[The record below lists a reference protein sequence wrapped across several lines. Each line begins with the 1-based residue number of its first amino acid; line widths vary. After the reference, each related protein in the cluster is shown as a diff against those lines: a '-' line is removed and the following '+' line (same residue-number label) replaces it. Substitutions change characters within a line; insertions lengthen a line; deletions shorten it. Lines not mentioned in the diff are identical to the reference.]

1 MSVAIVVLL
10 AFVFQGMAMVFS
22 THLGENVFY
31 NGIPYWFIV
40 IPFSAL
46 AIYIFI
52 NLLMWGINFWYET
65 GGQLGELIDLRAN
78 SQAIKDVL
86 QLKYLDG
93 GVMGATIRPIGS
105 A

>member
-1 MSVAIVVLL
+1 MRHILI
-10 AFVFQGMAMVFS
+10 
-22 THLGENVFY
+22 T
-31 NGIPYWFIV
+31 V
-40 IPFSAL
+40 ILFLAL

-52 NLLMWGINFWYET
+52 NLLLGIINFWYET

-78 SQAIKDVL
+78 AQAIKDVL

-93 GVMGATIRPIGS
+93 AVTGVTMRTIGS